1 MRPIGVESI
10 THVADYLTHGR
21 VIAEDAFEH
30 CPGYVMVAELDLI
43 GQSGGHVFTMAADYK

>member
-1 MRPIGVESI
+1 MPGGGESI
-10 THVADYLTHGR
+10 IHVVDYLTHGR